1 MSARYPEILPASHHD
16 DLRGRHS
23 KFFGELPE
31 QIAVPGYEVKEVFM
45 TTSRRNVVRGMHFQQ
60 PPQPKIIQVVSGEI
74 HCQVVICDPDDAGFG
89 SSSSFQLAEGGERLL
104 VPGSCA
110 LGYRALADGTRVLY
124 LAGTG
129 FVANGDTGIDPFD
142 PDLELDW
149 GPGFELA
156 DAVLSERDRSLQ
168 SFADYAKSVG
178 R

>member
-1 MSARYPEILPASHHD
+1 MTARYPELLAASHHG

-23 KFFGELPE
+23 KFFGDVPE
-31 QIAVPGYEVKEVFM
+31 QIVVPGYEIKEVFM

-74 HCQVVICDPDDAGFG
+74 HCQVVICDPDDA
-89 SSSSFQLAEGGERLL
+89 SFASVSTFKLTEGGDRLL

-110 LGYRALADGTRVLY
+110 LGYRALVDDTRVLY
-124 LAGTG
+124 LAGSG

-142 PDLELDW
+142 ADLALDW
-149 GPGFELA
+149 GPGFDVTA
-156 DAVLSERDRSLQ
+156 AVLSERDRSLQ

-178 R
+178 Q